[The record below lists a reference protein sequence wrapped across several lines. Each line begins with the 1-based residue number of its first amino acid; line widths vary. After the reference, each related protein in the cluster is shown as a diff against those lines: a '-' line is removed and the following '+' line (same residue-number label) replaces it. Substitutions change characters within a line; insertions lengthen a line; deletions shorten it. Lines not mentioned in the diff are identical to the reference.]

1 MPPLPDVLPDDPA
14 ALKAIILAQREE
26 VARARASALA
36 FEALVQ
42 ALRIQIAK
50 LRRQRFGSSSERIGR
65 ELEQLQLTLE
75 DVEVAIAA
83 NDASSEDS
91 DACDAREKSAL
102 PRVEPR
108 RRGKP
113 RLRDDAPRERIVLD
127 PGDHCPDCGGP
138 LRLLGEDLSEIL
150 EFVAAKLKVIETS
163 RPKKSCRLCERIVQE
178 PAPSRPIRRGMAG
191 PALLAHVLVSKF
203 DDHLPLYRQGEIFA
217 RMGADIPRSTLI
229 DWCGQ
234 AVATLRPLTELI
246 RAEVM
251 RSNRLHADDTPI
263 RVLDPGRSAAE
274 GRARGVK
281 EGRIWVYLRDDRPWG
296 GSDPPAVTYFFSP
309 DRKGEHPQ
317 AHLAGFEGVLQADAY
332 GGFRKLYQPGAEG
345 HRRIRE
351 AACWAHLRRDFHD
364 VWKSTGSPIAFEA
377 LERIGALYDIERG
390 ITGQSAEERRRI
402 RQERSRGLVTA
413 FQAWC
418 EDRLRRIPG
427 KGDLP
432 TAMRYFLKRVEAFS
446 LFLEDGHVA
455 IDNNPAERAIRPIAV
470 GRKNYLFAG
479 SDAGGAVIADAM
491 TIIETAKL
499 SGLDPEAYLAAV
511 LDRIGDHL
519 VSRLH
524 ELLPWNWAASEA
536 LRAHAA

>member
-26 VARARASALA
+26 VARAKASALA

-50 LRRQRFGSSSERIGR
+50 LRRQRFGPSSERIGR

-138 LRLLGEDLSEIL
+138 LRLLGEDLSEVL

-234 AVATLRPLTELI
+234 AVATLRALTELI

-251 RSNRLHADDTPI
+251 RSVRLH
-263 RVLDPGRSAAE
+263 VLHQR
-274 GRARGVK
+274 
-281 EGRIWVYLRDDRPWG
+281 W
-296 GSDPPAVTYFFSP
+296 
-309 DRKGEHPQ
+309 
-317 AHLAGFEGVLQADAY
+317 
-332 GGFRKLYQPGAEG
+332 
-345 HRRIRE
+345 
-351 AACWAHLRRDFHD
+351 
-364 VWKSTGSPIAFEA
+364 
-377 LERIGALYDIERG
+377 
-390 ITGQSAEERRRI
+390 
-402 RQERSRGLVTA
+402 
-413 FQAWC
+413 
-418 EDRLRRIPG
+418 
-427 KGDLP
+427 
-432 TAMRYFLKRVEAFS
+432 S
-446 LFLEDGHVA
+446 L
-455 IDNNPAERAIRPIAV
+455 
-470 GRKNYLFAG
+470 
-479 SDAGGAVIADAM
+479 
-491 TIIETAKL
+491 
-499 SGLDPEAYLAAV
+499 
-511 LDRIGDHL
+511 
-519 VSRLH
+519 
-524 ELLPWNWAASEA
+524 
-536 LRAHAA
+536 